1 MGNDNNTI
9 SFTSESFKSIRNYL
23 EVGSVK
29 RPYSIGIFATV
40 IEDVDT
46 GIYTW
51 DRFGRFGK
59 ADNAAKERI
68 LNLLADVYYYEFNL
82 GDIMEHIPNPLENA
96 GEYPNNPID
105 LFGWPIEKLPDF
117 EKFVQQNTEANSLP
131 PPTPQAKA
139 GDTKKQNTFLIIIG
153 ALCRKLKLDLKNR
166 GEASDIKKMV
176 EEIGCTLDA
185 ETIRNVLKNVESVV
199 EIKAKL

>member
-9 SFTSESFKSIRNYL
+9 TFTSESFKSIRNYL
-23 EVGSVK
+23 EGGSDK

-40 IEDVDT
+40 IEDENT

-59 ADNAAKERI
+59 ADKAAKERI
-68 LNLLADVYYYEFNL
+68 LNLLAEVYYYEFNL

-96 GEYPNNPID
+96 GEYPNNLMD

-131 PPTPQAKA
+131 PKRQAKA

-153 ALCRKLKLDLKNR
+153 ALRRKLKIDHKNR
-166 GEASDIKKMV
+166 GEAPEIKKMV
-176 EEIGCTLDA
+176 EEIGCTLDV

-199 EIKAKL
+199 EIKSKL

>member
-1 MGNDNNTI
+1 MGNDNNNI
-9 SFTSESFKSIRNYL
+9 SFTSKSFKSIRNYL
-23 EVGSVK
+23 EGGSDK

-59 ADNAAKERI
+59 ADKAAEERI

-96 GEYPNNPID
+96 GEYPNNPMD
-105 LFGWPIEKLPDF
+105 LFGWPIEKIPDF
-117 EKFVQQNTEANSLP
+117 EKFLKQNPEANSLP
-131 PPTPQAKA
+131 PKSQAKA
-139 GDTKKQNTFLIIIG
+139 GDTKRQNTFLIIIG
-153 ALCRKLKLDLKNR
+153 ALRRKLKTDIRNR
-166 GEASDIKKMV
+166 GEATEIKTMV
-176 EEIGCTLDA
+176 EEIGCTLDV
-185 ETIRNVLKNVESVV
+185 ETIRSVLKSVESVV
-199 EIKAKL
+199 EIKAK